1 MITTYKRLI
10 KEYALYVLLS
20 KYLFAVLL
28 SIMGFKNHKDWTYIL
43 VTMLEVTSIA
53 TFSNLLLKEKKLTAY
68 IANSLLLLIV
78 NVQNIVLFFG
88 GSFTTLV
95 MVTNLESLE
104 SLSGHFASIVFGT
117 ICILIF
123 TFLPITYV
131 KIRKINWSTVL
142 SSSLLIELIVTL
154 MGGNIY
160 SPIFGV
166 YQLAADA
173 YEYQQDLAKIANA
186 PNVTDYFYRNTIQN
200 ARPKPDSLSATP
212 NVVLIFVEGLSQ
224 NIVEDEREI
233 MPNLKKFQESSL
245 TFENYYNH
253 TFATYRGLI
262 GQLYSGYQLDNYES
276 NTLTSL
282 QGVLG
287 DKGYQTTFIN
297 TEPNNTQFTS
307 YLESFNFDTI
317 VNENDLA
324 EGPNGSLTDQAAL
337 ELLYDTI
344 ENQVSKKTPFL
355 TAIYT
360 YGTHMTFDSAD
371 KMFEDGKNILFNRFY
386 NFDYYFSQFLEKFTS
401 NPAFDN
407 TILVFTADHATF
419 ADKDFKA
426 AYPSYNRENQDVDRV
441 PFIVYHKGIGAE
453 QKDVEGRNSL
463 DLVPTLLDYM
473 DISEPNYFL
482 GESLFYYKENNNSFD
497 TVFFDNAYLLS
508 TDYGN
513 IQPLSETN
521 EETVKA
527 LLQKYFAAKQQ
538 KPNIP

>member
-1 MITTYKRLI
+1 MIATYKRLM

-43 VTMLEVTSIA
+43 VTVLEVVSIA
-53 TFSNLLLKEKKLTAY
+53 TFSNILIKEKKPAAY

-104 SLSGHFASIVFGT
+104 SLSGHSASIVFGT

-123 TFLPITYV
+123 TFLPVTYV
-131 KIRKINWSTVL
+131 KTRKINWSTVL
-142 SSSLLIELIVTL
+142 SSSLLVELIVTL
-154 MGGNIY
+154 MSGNIY

-166 YQLAADA
+166 YQLAADS

-186 PNVTDYFYRNTIQN
+186 PNVTDFFYRKAIQN
-200 ARPKPDSLSATP
+200 ARSKPTNLSATP

-224 NIVEDEREI
+224 NIVEDERGI
-233 MPNLKKFQESSL
+233 MPNLKEFQESSL
-245 TFENYYNH
+245 SFENYYNH

-276 NTLTSL
+276 NTLTSI
-282 QGVLG
+282 QGILG

-317 VNENDLA
+317 VNENSLA
-324 EGPNGSLTDQAAL
+324 KGPNGSLTDQAAL

-344 ENQVSKKTPFL
+344 EGQLSQKTPFF

-360 YGTHMTFDSAD
+360 YGTHMTFNSDD
-371 KMFEDGKNILFNRFY
+371 KKFEDGKNILLNRFY
-386 NFDYYFSQFLEKFTS
+386 NFDHYFSQFLEKFNN

-407 TILVFTADHATF
+407 TILVFTTDHATF
-419 ADKDFKA
+419 ADKDFIA

-441 PFIVYHKGIGAE
+441 PFIVYHKGIVAE
-453 QKDVEGRNSL
+453 KKDVEGRNSL

-482 GESLFYYKENNNSFD
+482 GESLFYYKENNNSYD

-521 EETVKA
+521 EETVKV

>member
-1 MITTYKRLI
+1 MIATYKRLM

-43 VTMLEVTSIA
+43 VTVLEVVSIA
-53 TFSNLLLKEKKLTAY
+53 TFSNILIKEKKPAAY

-104 SLSGHFASIVFGT
+104 SLSGHSASIVFGT

-123 TFLPITYV
+123 TLLPVTYV
-131 KIRKINWSTVL
+131 KTRKINWSTVL

-166 YQLAADA
+166 YQLATDA

-186 PNVTDYFYRNTIQN
+186 PNVTDYFYRNMIQN

-233 MPNLKKFQESSL
+233 MPSLKKFQESSL

-360 YGTHMTFDSAD
+360 YGTHMTFNSDD
-371 KMFEDGKNILFNRFY
+371 KKFEDGKNILLNRFY
-386 NFDYYFSQFLEKFTS
+386 NFDHYFSQFLEKFNN

-407 TILVFTADHATF
+407 TILVFTTDHATF
-419 ADKDFKA
+419 ADKDFIA

-441 PFIVYHKGIGAE
+441 PFIVYHKGIVAE
-453 QKDVEGRNSL
+453 KKDAEGRNSL

-482 GESLFYYKENNNSFD
+482 GESLFYYKENNNSYD

>member
-1 MITTYKRLI
+1 M

-43 VTMLEVTSIA
+43 VTVLEVISIA
-53 TFSNLLLKEKKLTAY
+53 AFSNIVIKEKKIAAY
-68 IANSLLLLIV
+68 IVNSLLLLIV

-104 SLSGHFASIVFGT
+104 SLSGHSASIVFGT

-131 KIRKINWSTVL
+131 KTRKINWSTVL

-154 MGGNIY
+154 MSGNIY

-166 YQLAADA
+166 YQLAADS

-186 PNVTDYFYRNTIQN
+186 PNVTDFFYRKTIQN
-200 ARPKPDSLSATP
+200 ARSKPTNLSATP

-224 NIVEDEREI
+224 NIVEDERGI
-233 MPNLKKFQESSL
+233 MPNLSKLQESSL
-245 TFENYYNH
+245 SFENYYNH

-262 GQLYSGYQLDNYES
+262 GQLYSGYQLDNYET

-282 QGVLG
+282 QGILG

-307 YLESFNFDTI
+307 YLESFNFDNI
-317 VNENDLA
+317 VNEHKLA
-324 EGPNGSLTDQAAL
+324 KGPNGSLTDQAAL
-337 ELLYDTI
+337 ELLYNTI
-344 ENQVSKKTPFL
+344 EGQVSQKNPFL

-360 YGTHMTFDSAD
+360 YGTHMTFNSDD
-371 KMFEDGKNILFNRFY
+371 KKFEDGKNILLNRFY
-386 NFDYYFSQFLEKFTS
+386 NFDYYFSQFLEKFNN

-407 TILVFTADHATF
+407 TILVFTTDHATF
-419 ADKDFKA
+419 ADKDFIA
-426 AYPSYNRENQDVDRV
+426 AYPSYKRANQDVDRV
-441 PFIVYHKGIGAE
+441 PFIVYHKGITAE
-453 QKDVEGRNSL
+453 KKDVEGRNSL

-473 DISEPNYFL
+473 DISVPNYFL
-482 GESLFYYKENNNSFD
+482 GESLFYYKENNNSYD
-497 TVFFDNAYLLS
+497 TVFFDNTYLLS

-521 EETVKA
+521 EETVKD

-538 KPNIP
+538 KPQIP

>member
-1 MITTYKRLI
+1 MIATYKRLM

-28 SIMGFKNHKDWTYIL
+28 SIMGFKNHTDWTYIL
-43 VTMLEVTSIA
+43 VTVLEVVSIA
-53 TFSNLLLKEKKLTAY
+53 TFSNLLIKEKKLAAY
-68 IANSLLLLIV
+68 IVNCLLLLIV

-131 KIRKINWSTVL
+131 KTRKINWSTVL
-142 SSSLLIELIVTL
+142 SSSLLLELIVTL
-154 MGGNIY
+154 MSGNIY

-166 YQLAADA
+166 YQLAADS

-186 PNVTDYFYRNTIQN
+186 PNVTDFFYRGSVQN
-200 ARPKPDSLSATP
+200 ARPKPTNLSATP

-224 NIVEDEREI
+224 NIVEDERGI
-233 MPNLKKFQESSL
+233 MPNLKKFQESALS
-245 TFENYYNH
+245 FDNYYNH

-307 YLESFNFDTI
+307 YLESFNFDSI
-317 VNENDLA
+317 VNENNLA
-324 EGPNGSLTDQAAL
+324 KGPNGSLTDQAAL

-344 ENQVSKKTPFL
+344 EEQVSQKTPFL

-360 YGTHMTFDSAD
+360 YGTHMTFNSAD
-371 KMFEDGKNILFNRFY
+371 KKFEDGKNILLNRFY
-386 NFDYYFSQFLEKFTS
+386 NFDYYFSQFLEKFNN

-407 TILVFTADHATF
+407 TILVFTTDHATF
-419 ADKDFKA
+419 ADKDFIA
-426 AYPSYNRENQDVDRV
+426 AYPSYKRANQDVDRV
-441 PFIVYHKGIGAE
+441 PFIVYHKGITAE
-453 QKDVEGRNSL
+453 KKDVEGRNSL

-473 DISEPNYFL
+473 DISVPNYFL
-482 GESLFYYKENNNSFD
+482 GESLFYYKENNNSYD
-497 TVFFDNAYLLS
+497 TVFFDNTYLLS

-521 EETVKA
+521 EETVKD

-538 KPNIP
+538 KPQIP

>member
-1 MITTYKRLI
+1 MIATYKRLM

-43 VTMLEVTSIA
+43 VTVLEVVSIA
-53 TFSNLLLKEKKLTAY
+53 TFSNILIKEKKPAAY

-104 SLSGHFASIVFGT
+104 SLSGHSASIVFGT

-123 TFLPITYV
+123 TLLPVTYV
-131 KIRKINWSTVL
+131 KTRKINWSTVL

-166 YQLAADA
+166 YQLATDA

-186 PNVTDYFYRNTIQN
+186 PNVTDYFYRNMIQN
-200 ARPKPDSLSATP
+200 ARPKPDSLTATP

-233 MPNLKKFQESSL
+233 MPSLKKFQESSL

-360 YGTHMTFDSAD
+360 YGTHMTFNSDD
-371 KMFEDGKNILFNRFY
+371 KKFEDGKNILLNRFY
-386 NFDYYFSQFLEKFTS
+386 NFDHYFSQFLEKFNN

-407 TILVFTADHATF
+407 TILVFTTDHATF
-419 ADKDFKA
+419 ADKDFIA

-441 PFIVYHKGIGAE
+441 PFIVYHKGIVAE
-453 QKDVEGRNSL
+453 KMDAEGRNSL

-482 GESLFYYKENNNSFD
+482 GESLFYYKENNNSYD